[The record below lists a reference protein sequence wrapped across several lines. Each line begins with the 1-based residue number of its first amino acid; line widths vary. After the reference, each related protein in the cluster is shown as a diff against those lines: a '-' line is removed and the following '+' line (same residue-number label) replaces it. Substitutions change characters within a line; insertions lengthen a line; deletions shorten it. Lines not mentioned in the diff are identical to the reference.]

1 MFAPSLRVY
10 SLASLVSAVCS
21 RSRSVK
27 DELSVTDTDE
37 AVAVEAEEALCDD
50 DEAPELPVQA
60 AREAANAAAMMIA
73 DIFLIIMYTSVCC
86 VFFLL

>member
-1 MFAPSLRVY
+1 M
-10 SLASLVSAVCS
+10 
-21 RSRSVK
+21 K

-50 DEAPELPVQA
+50 DEAPELPELPVQA
-60 AREAANAAAMMIA
+60 ASEAANAAAMMIA
-73 DIFLIIMYTSVCC
+73 DIFLIIMCTSVCC